1 MVTDVDI
8 AKRILIKDFDHF
20 VDRTQFGLKLDEN
33 NEYDAVRI
41 YHGILLNYAR
51 ICKRRGILFQ
61 ISILLFSTWREY
73 FYSQPTNFYSQP
85 TK

>member
-33 NEYDAVRI
+33 NEYDAVRV

-51 ICKRRGILFQ
+51 IC
-61 ISILLFSTWREY
+61 
-73 FYSQPTNFYSQP
+73 
-85 TK
+85 